1 MKATLPPPEKPAPPQ
16 ELSLYRELLECLEKE
31 WQALV
36 NSQEEAILALA
47 AQKEHI
53 LEKIIA
59 LNRGRNLADPGG
71 EPEPLRRLKQQ
82 VAETQA
88 ATTGSSPRRW
98 KPSRVFWDSC
108 NQLPRGF
115 IILPARWKPPRE
127 ALSFTDRPEG
137 LSQKT
142 F

>member
-1 MKATLPPPEKPAPPQ
+1 V
-16 ELSLYRELLECLEKE
+16 ECLEKE

-36 NSQEEAILALA
+36 NSQEEAIWALA

-59 LNRGRNLADPGG
+59 LNRDRDLADPGG

-88 ATTGSSPRRW
+88 RNHRLITTALETIQDFLGLLQSAPPGIYHSA
-98 KPSRVFWDSC
+98 
-108 NQLPRGF
+108 G
-115 IILPARWKPPRE
+115 RWKPPRE
-127 ALSFTDRPEG
+127 APFFIDRLKG

-142 F
+142 C

>member
-1 MKATLPPPEKPAPPQ
+1 MKETLPPPEKPAPPQ

-31 WQALV
+31 WQALI
-36 NSQEEAILALA
+36 NSQEEAIWALA

-71 EPEPLRRLKQQ
+71 EPEPLCRLKQQ

-88 ATTGSSPRRW
+88 RNHRLITTALETIQDFLGFLQSAPPGIYHSAGEVETTPGSSFFHR
-98 KPSRVFWDSC
+98 
-108 NQLPRGF
+108 Q
-115 IILPARWKPPRE
+115 A
-127 ALSFTDRPEG
+127 
-137 LSQKT
+137 
-142 F
+142 